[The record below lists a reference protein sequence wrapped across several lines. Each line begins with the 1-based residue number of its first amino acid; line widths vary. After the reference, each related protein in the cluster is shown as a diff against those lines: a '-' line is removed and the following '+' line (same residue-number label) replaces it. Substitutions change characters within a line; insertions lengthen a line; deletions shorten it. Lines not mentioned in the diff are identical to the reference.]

1 MAIGTVKIII
11 ESVGILVGLILIWI
25 HWEEIKKKKI
35 IQKLRDFF
43 ETSPTSIGKF
53 FKYTLCFLV
62 VGSFMYIFIIQA
74 HKVEFTPQIYKIL
87 GFCST
92 CFVAIAMMLAKE
104 GNREIGNKE
113 LIKEE
118 QKSISDFCQ

>member
-1 MAIGTVKIII
+1 MVIEIKSII
-11 ESVGILVGLILIWI
+11 ESVGIVVGLILILI
-25 HWEEIKKKKI
+25 HWEEIKKKI
-35 IQKLRDFF
+35 NIQKLRFFF

-53 FKYTLCFLV
+53 FKYIIYFLV
-62 VGSFMYIFIIQA
+62 VGSVMYIFIIQA

-113 LIKEE
+113 LIKE
-118 QKSISDFCQ
+118 

>member
-1 MAIGTVKIII
+1 MVIGTVKIII

-25 HWEEIKKKKI
+25 HWEEIKKKKN

-43 ETSPTSIGKF
+43 ETSPTSIGKI
-53 FKYTLCFLV
+53 FKSIIYFLV

-74 HKVEFTPQIYKIL
+74 HKVEFTPEIYKIL